1 MTVDGDATRPIDEMR
16 VVDLRAALTA
26 RGLPADGRKAT
37 LRARLEDS
45 IGGGGGDEIVGRGD
59 EEAAE
64 DEGEDDDAGEEE
76 ADDRADDAREDGS
89 SSGEEADDASARRVR
104 AARCAGIR
112 CLSDRSR
119 STARADGMTTSRQ
132 RCSRE
137 DWRARCRE
145 SSGRQ
150 R

>member
-1 MTVDGDATRPIDEMR
+1 MVVTRRRVDMTVDGDATRPIDEMR
-16 VVDLRAALTA
+16 VVDLRAALAA

-104 AARCAGIR
+104 AAPRRRCGAGSRSCHIG
-112 CLSDRSR
+112 LSDSFDKNRR
-119 STARADGMTTSRQ
+119 KG
-132 RCSRE
+132 
-137 DWRARCRE
+137 
-145 SSGRQ
+145 
-150 R
+150 